1 MITKTG
7 LNITQKGKRII
18 VTTDREIELKAI
30 NETTNQL
37 ITLIVVSA
45 FVGFVLGFITL
56 KTLI

>member
-37 ITLIVVSA
+37 ITLIVLSA